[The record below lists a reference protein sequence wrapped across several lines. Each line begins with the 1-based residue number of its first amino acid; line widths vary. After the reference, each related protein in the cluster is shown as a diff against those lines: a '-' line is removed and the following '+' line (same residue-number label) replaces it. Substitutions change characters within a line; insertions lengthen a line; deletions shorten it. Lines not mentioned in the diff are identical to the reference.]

1 MRTLAHRGSEGTQVK
16 RKDHNE
22 SSYRR
27 ALKIALVISVVAHG
41 LVLAFGRLDV
51 SGWLENDEGPEFV
64 MLPVEE
70 LPTDRPLEVIEL
82 ADEAEGEEAAE
93 ASSSGAISE
102 AVASESSDPT
112 GDEIEQPAESAAP
125 RVVFTTP
132 ESSRTSTVFL
142 TTVSTDNTGP
152 TLATDAT
159 IEDLLVKKP
168 PETTDGAGVD
178 DEEQW
183 ASARTSRRGGGG
195 IGIGIGVGGYGGG
208 DTCGPG
214 DRFITARVPLG
225 TNRFQPRY

>member
-1 MRTLAHRGSEGTQVK
+1 MK
-16 RKDHNE
+16 RKDRNE

-27 ALKIALVISVVAHG
+27 ALKIALVVSLVAHG
-41 LVLAFGRLDV
+41 LVLAFGRLNV
-51 SGWLENDEGPEFV
+51 SGWLENDGPEFV

-70 LPTDRPLEVIEL
+70 LPADRPLEIIEL
-82 ADEAEGEEAAE
+82 ADLAEGEQAAE
-93 ASSSGAISE
+93 ASSSAAISE
-102 AVASESSDPT
+102 TVASESSDPT
-112 GDEIEQPAESAAP
+112 GDATEEPAESAAP

-132 ESSRTSTVFL
+132 ESSRSSTVFL

-178 DEEQW
+178 DEDQW
-183 ASARTSRRGGGG
+183 ASARTSRRRGGGG

-208 DTCGPG
+208 DACKPG
-214 DRFITARVPLG
+214 DRQITARIPLG
-225 TNRFQPRY
+225 TPGRFQPRY